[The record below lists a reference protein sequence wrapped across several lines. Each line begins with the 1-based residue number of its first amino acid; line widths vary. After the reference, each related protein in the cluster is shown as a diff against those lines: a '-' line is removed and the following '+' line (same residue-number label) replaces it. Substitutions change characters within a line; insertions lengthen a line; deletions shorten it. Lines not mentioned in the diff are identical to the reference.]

1 MADMPTKSSNLMQ
14 WMRQSPE
21 GKRQQVDAALEYA
34 LEATLGERPVKPLQ
48 LVAAKLR
55 EWDAAVNGDW
65 PLRRE
70 AEAVFGRADADGSG
84 HLDLTELTAMRED
97 PKFAELVRCTR
108 RHPSGKPPLSEPA
121 LAYVLHSRRR
131 SPHIASNLEMQMLNN
146 LDIDLSG
153 KVSLAEWLL
162 AMKANVEKS
171 EESTRAML
179 QLYDDYLTGKK
190 ATR

>member
-108 RHPSGKPPLSEPA
+108 RHASSLRLRTFCTVADAHLTSPRISFRCSTTSTSTSAARCPLPNGC
-121 LAYVLHSRRR
+121 SR
-131 SPHIASNLEMQMLNN
+131 
-146 LDIDLSG
+146 
-153 KVSLAEWLL
+153 
-162 AMKANVEKS
+162 
-171 EESTRAML
+171 
-179 QLYDDYLTGKK
+179 
-190 ATR
+190 